1 MLPEIFSTVVVDVDG
16 GITPQAELLGE
27 TNAQIVQ
34 LPHTDRHRYWSEPD
48 DFDELLADVTRVVHA
63 DRIPAIFYGSGD
75 YHHLALLGL
84 NILRHSPV
92 LIVFDNHTDW
102 WSFPRKRYYMGS
114 WVAQAVDENLVNHVL
129 MLGVDGDLGMTSSMP
144 FPMGEF
150 SHRLDLVA
158 SGKIETYSRT
168 VEETSIL
175 GRFEASNP
183 AMTFV
188 PGIATTTV
196 KWKPF
201 RNESGLLQLVEDRL
215 AALPSGPVYIS
226 VDKDVLTAV
235 ENFSAYGSKSGQMT
249 VAELTAAIELICERR
264 ELLGIDVCG
273 DGSKTREF
281 ASLAKEAMSA
291 IGTPDHTDNDY
302 ASSAN
307 AELNSK
313 VNLAILNAA
322 KNGIERRSAML
333 TEA

>member
-1 MLPEIFSTVVVDVDG
+1 MLSDSFATVVVDVDG
-16 GITPQAELLGE
+16 AVTSQIELIAA
-27 TNAQIVQ
+27 THAQVVH
-34 LPHTDRHRYWSEPD
+34 LPHTDRHRYWSEPAE
-48 DFDELLADVTRVVHA
+48 FNELLADVSAAVHA

-84 NILRHSPV
+84 NIVRRPAI

-102 WSFPRKRYYMGS
+102 WSLPRKQYYMGS
-114 WVAQAVDENLVNHVL
+114 WVAQAVDDDLTNHVL
-129 MLGVDGDLGMTSSMP
+129 MFGVDGDLGMTPSMP

-183 AMTFV
+183 AMSFV

-201 RNESGLLQLVEDRL
+201 CNESGLLQLIEDRL
-215 AALPSGPVYIS
+215 AALPAGPVYIS

-273 DGSKTREF
+273 DGSKTRKF

-291 IGTPDHTDNDY
+291 IGTADYTDEDY
-302 ASSAN
+302 ASSGN
-307 AELNSK
+307 ADLNAK

-322 KNGIERRSAML
+322 KNGIQRRPAQPI
-333 TEA
+333 EK